1 MCLQAVDWPFENF
14 CDQLCQDLFS
24 PSWEVRHGAATALR
38 EVVRVHGGGAGKAAD
53 QTETEVNPPSLC
65 LCNEHRYSLIFA
77 SVVIQEKGRDGRIA

>member
-1 MCLQAVDWPFENF
+1 MVWNTHFVSIMCLQAVDWPFENF

-53 QTETEVNPPSLC
+53 QTETEVLHMHARVHTLSLFLMSTCNP
-65 LCNEHRYSLIFA
+65 
-77 SVVIQEKGRDGRIA
+77 

>member
-1 MCLQAVDWPFENF
+1 VVRNTEFACILCLQAVDWPFENF

-53 QTETEVNPPSLC
+53 QTETEVPHSLSLPLPS
-65 LCNEHRYSLIFA
+65 SSIM
-77 SVVIQEKGRDGRIA
+77 STGIP

>member
-1 MCLQAVDWPFENF
+1 MVWNTYFANIVCLQAVDWPFENF

-53 QTETEVNPPSLC
+53 QTETEVPHTHKISLC
-65 LCNEHRYSLIFA
+65 P
-77 SVVIQEKGRDGRIA
+77 